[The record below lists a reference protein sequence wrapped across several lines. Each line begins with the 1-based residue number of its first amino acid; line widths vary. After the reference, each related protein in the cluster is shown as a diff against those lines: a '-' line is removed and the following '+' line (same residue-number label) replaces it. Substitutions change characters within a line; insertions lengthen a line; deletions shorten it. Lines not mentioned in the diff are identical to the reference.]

1 MEKFFT
7 IHYSGFEILESLDL
21 DDFQEGLGVFQINRK
36 TEIKERGYSRHDH
49 ALLGRST
56 YMFMRRDRT
65 PPSVKTPAK
74 EPILQ

>member
-21 DDFQEGLGVFQINRK
+21 NDFQEGLGVFQINRK
-36 TEIKERGYSRHDH
+36 TEIKERGYSRHNH
-49 ALLGRST
+49 THLEQSI
-56 YMFMRRDRT
+56 YINIKKDRT
-65 PPSVKTPAK
+65 TPSVKTPAK